1 MSMNNDTPNP
11 SAQAFRAARDHLLT
25 HRTGQAALGAHFRW
39 PRLTQFNWALD
50 HFERLAREQP
60 DAPALWIV
68 NEARRAEAQLRADGG
83 APARWPTGCAG
94 WACGAAT
101 ACC

>member
-60 DAPALWIV
+60 
-68 NEARRAEAQLRADGG
+68 ARRRCGSSSEGASEEISYAQIG
-83 APARWPTGCAG
+83 APARRPTGCAG

>member
-68 NEARRAEAQLRADGG
+68 KRGREREDQLRADRRSSQ
-83 APARWPTGCAG
+83 AANWLRG